1 MKLFGRIL
9 FLVLFIFLLTN
20 HVYAQILITE
30 VMANPLED
38 ENLNEYIEIY
48 NNGTQNINVSDWFI
62 GDNTDN
68 DTIEGGLYKGSGTII
83 PSKSYALITDD
94 MTRVYNNFNTSS
106 DTIRLYID
114 DSSIGSYG
122 LSNTAYYIYLRNS
135 TGNLI
140 DSFNYSSTTEGLS
153 WTRVGNNWIEEQPTP
168 GNNGTISAETIE
180 NNLCNWQIKITS
192 DKSFYENNSEVEWEV
207 EAYKFEGTKAN
218 ISVTGYIKKTNG
230 DITKE
235 YHPWTN
241 TTITSK
247 RTRTYSPNL
256 ENNIYLLEYN
266 ITHLSCNDTDLSNN
280 YFSKLI
286 VIGSQQSS
294 PEQDIIQ
301 NTTYSVLKIT
311 ELLPNPEGDDTKSE
325 WLELYNSGNINLD
338 LKGLK
343 LKDNSNRNIIISDV
357 NTERSTIIN
366 SNSYKIIHTGSIFG
380 FLNNEGLEEI
390 SLYYENSLITKVSYS
405 DSKEGDSWSLLEDNW
420 QLGIPSPNSENINN
434 NSGKISIFTI
444 EKIYDLGRYN
454 RSKFGQTIRA
464 KVNIWK
470 GDDTKNSISL
480 WVEDKKGHRVSKHS
494 KTSIFTKYI
503 NYDLALPIQIYPN
516 CNENYEDGN
525 YTLNIGWTSGY
536 EIKDS
541 YKFNI
546 KGISNDVCVGENRP
560 KQESAKRFIYAL
572 LSSPKEIEPNK
583 KFETKVKLTN
593 NDNKM
598 HKIEIWSY
606 VYRGSKSYSGE
617 REENKKLLT
626 IPKNNEIIE
635 TLKNEVK
642 AAKPGDYKLRIMII
656 KDNQKTPYIL
666 TEDISIIDSSKE
678 TTENKTLSTKLTG
691 KATSPITEEPLES
704 ERTSLQPRTQPGL
717 IYESTSSKSNKLIPY
732 IVIFTSIILNA
743 ILIKQIHLNKNKSF

>member
-1 MKLFGRIL
+1 M
-9 FLVLFIFLLTN
+9 
-20 HVYAQILITE
+20 
-30 VMANPLED
+30 
-38 ENLNEYIEIY
+38 
-48 NNGTQNINVSDWFI
+48 
-62 GDNTDN
+62 
-68 DTIEGGLYKGSGTII
+68 
-83 PSKSYALITDD
+83 
-94 MTRVYNNFNTSS
+94 
-106 DTIRLYID
+106 
-114 DSSIGSYG
+114 
-122 LSNTAYYIYLRNS
+122 
-135 TGNLI
+135 
-140 DSFNYSSTTEGLS
+140 
-153 WTRVGNNWIEEQPTP
+153 PT
-168 GNNGTISAETIE
+168 
-180 NNLCNWQIKITS
+180 
-192 DKSFYENNSEVEWEV
+192 
-207 EAYKFEGTKAN
+207 
-218 ISVTGYIKKTNG
+218 
-230 DITKE
+230 
-235 YHPWTN
+235 
-241 TTITSK
+241 
-247 RTRTYSPNL
+247 
-256 ENNIYLLEYN
+256 
-266 ITHLSCNDTDLSNN
+266 
-280 YFSKLI
+280 
-286 VIGSQQSS
+286 
-294 PEQDIIQ
+294 
-301 NTTYSVLKIT
+301 
-311 ELLPNPEGDDTKSE
+311 
-325 WLELYNSGNINLD
+325 
-338 LKGLK
+338 
-343 LKDNSNRNIIISDV
+343 
-357 NTERSTIIN
+357 
-366 SNSYKIIHTGSIFG
+366 
-380 FLNNEGLEEI
+380 
-390 SLYYENSLITKVSYS
+390 
-405 DSKEGDSWSLLEDNW
+405 
-420 QLGIPSPNSENINN
+420 
-434 NSGKISIFTI
+434 
-444 EKIYDLGRYN
+444 
-454 RSKFGQTIRA
+454 
-464 KVNIWK
+464 
-470 GDDTKNSISL
+470 
-480 WVEDKKGHRVSKHS
+480 
-494 KTSIFTKYI
+494 
-503 NYDLALPIQIYPN
+503 QIYPN
-516 CNENYEDGN
+516 CDENYEDGN

>member
-1 MKLFGRIL
+1 MKLFKGIF
-9 FLVLFIFLLTN
+9 FLVFFIFLLSN
-20 HVYAQILITE
+20 HVYAKILITE

-48 NNGTQNINVSDWFI
+48 NNGTQNINVSNWII

-68 DTIEGGLYKGSGTII
+68 DTIEGGLYGGSGTII
-83 PSKSYALITDD
+83 PPKSYALITDET
-94 MTRVYNNFNTSS
+94 TRVYNNFNVSE
-106 DTIRLYID
+106 DAIRLYID
-114 DSSIGSYG
+114 DASIGYG
-122 LSNTAYYIYLRNS
+122 GLGNTADYIYLRNN

-140 DSFNYSSTTEGLS
+140 DNFNYSSTTEGLS
-153 WTRVGNNWIEEQPTP
+153 WIRIGNNWIEEQPTS
-168 GNNGTISAETIE
+168 GNNGTVSAETIE

-192 DKSFYENNSEVEWEV
+192 DKSFYENNTEVEWEV
-207 EAYKFEGTKAN
+207 EAYKLEGTKAN
-218 ISVTGYIKKTNG
+218 LSVTGYVKKVNG
-230 DITKE
+230 DIIKE

-241 TTITSK
+241 TSITSK

-266 ITHLSCNDTDLSNN
+266 ITHLSCNDTDPSNN
-280 YFSKLI
+280 HFSKLI
-286 VIGSQQSS
+286 VIGFQQSS
-294 PEQDIIQ
+294 SEQDIIQ
-301 NTTYSVLKIT
+301 NTTYSALKIT
-311 ELLPNPEGDDTKSE
+311 ELLPNPEGDDRESE
-325 WLELYNSGNINLD
+325 WLELYNSGNTDLD

-357 NTERSTIIN
+357 NTAGNTIIT
-366 SNSYKIIHTGSIFG
+366 SNSYKIIHTGSVYG

-390 SLYYENSLITKVSYS
+390 SLYHENSLINKISYS
-405 DSKEGDSWSLLEDNW
+405 DSNEGDSWSLFKDNW
-420 QLGIPSPNSENINN
+420 QLGIPSPNSENTNN
-434 NSGKISIFTI
+434 NSGKTSTFTI

-454 RSKFGQTIRA
+454 KSKFGQTIRA

-470 GDDTKNSISL
+470 GDDSKNSISL
-480 WVEDKKGHRVSKHS
+480 WVEDKKGHRISKYS
-494 KTSIFTKYI
+494 KTSISTKYI
-503 NYDLALPIQIYPN
+503 NYELALPVQIYPN

-560 KQESAKRFIYAL
+560 KQESAKKFIYELVSA
-572 LSSPKEIEPNK
+572 PKEIEIGK
-583 KFETKVKLTN
+583 EFETKVKLTN
-593 NDNKM
+593 NDNKL

-606 VYRGSKSYSGE
+606 IYRGSKSYSGE

-635 TLKNEVK
+635 TLKNKVK

-666 TEDISIIDSSKE
+666 TEDISIIGPSK
-678 TTENKTLSTKLTG
+678 ENKTISTKLTG
-691 KATSPITEEPLES
+691 KAALNIIDQPLES
-704 ERTSLQPRTQPGL
+704 QKTNLQPRTQPGL
-717 IYESTSSKSNKLIPY
+717 IYESTSSTSGKLIPY
-732 IVIFTSIILNA
+732 IVIFTSITLNI
-743 ILIKQIHLNKNKSF
+743 ILISKRLQ